1 MPPAGVSPGGETMRH
16 VVVHTIARCVC
27 LLHERTILM
36 LVLLFCLG
44 VGGMLWDVSRLQS
57 NLITSIA
64 LQDASHPRRMQI
76 MRGCKSRGL
85 ACGGRLPCRAA
96 ATASPSARHRT
107 RIAREGR
114 WRNAEDDDGDG

>member
-1 MPPAGVSPGGETMRH
+1 MPPAGLSPGGETMRH
-16 VVVHTIARCVC
+16 VVVHTIARCVR

-64 LQDASHPRRMQI
+64 LQDASLYAQALNQFRTLYTSEVVERDKI
-76 MRGCKSRGL
+76 SR
-85 ACGGRLPCRAA
+85 
-96 ATASPSARHRT
+96 H
-107 RIAREGR
+107 
-114 WRNAEDDDGDG
+114 